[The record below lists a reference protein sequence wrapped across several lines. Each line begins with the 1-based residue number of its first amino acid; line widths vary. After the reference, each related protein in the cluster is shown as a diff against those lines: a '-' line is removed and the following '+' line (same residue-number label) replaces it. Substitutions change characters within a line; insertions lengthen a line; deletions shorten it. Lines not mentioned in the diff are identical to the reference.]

1 MIFRVEHAAQPHVFV
16 NILDALWWSAE
27 TFTTLGYGDL
37 YPVTPFGRMI
47 AIVTVAMGLVLF
59 AITTA
64 VLTAGIVQ
72 EIQKFEKRKQKPPQ
86 V

>member
-1 MIFRVEHAAQPHVFV
+1 MFA

-27 TFTTLGYGDL
+27 TFTTLGYGDK
-37 YPVTPFGRMI
+37 YPVTLFGRMVAVI
-47 AIVTVAMGLVLF
+47 TVAMGLVLF

>member
-1 MIFRVEHAAQPHVFV
+1 MIFRAEHAAQPEVFR
-16 NILDALWWSAE
+16 NMLDAMWWSAE
-27 TFTTLGYGDL
+27 TFTTLGYGDIVPITL
-37 YPVTPFGRMI
+37 FGRI
-47 AIVTVAMGLVLF
+47 ITVITVAMGLVLF

-72 EIQKFEKRKQKPPQ
+72 EIQKFEHKKQQPPQ